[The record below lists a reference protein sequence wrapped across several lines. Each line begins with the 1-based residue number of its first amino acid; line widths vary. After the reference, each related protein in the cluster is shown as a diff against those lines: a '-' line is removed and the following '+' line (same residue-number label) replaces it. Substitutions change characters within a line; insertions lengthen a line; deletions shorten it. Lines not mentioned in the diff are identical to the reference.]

1 MGETLLEGMYS
12 HFSTIG
18 AWRWVM
24 VQPNQAGMDMRC
36 FYVVVDTDIGYKS
49 ADNIVY
55 DYLDVDIFISAR
67 GFGVYKSQLNWIW
80 GAI

>member
-1 MGETLLEGMYS
+1 
-12 HFSTIG
+12 
-18 AWRWVM
+18 M

-55 DYLDVDIFISAR
+55 DYLDVDILISAR
-67 GFGVYKSQLNWIW
+67 VYISWLDW
-80 GAI
+80 GDDLI